1 MSQLGVKVIWFK
13 HRKLALKK
21 KKLKQFPDLFV
32 TVFGIL
38 IAKVNHWTKEFMS
51 SEEQYK
57 ISESFHSCYLSFL
70 IALFSNV
77 LRLGNK
83 NGKIRQEHI

>member
-1 MSQLGVKVIWFK
+1 
-13 HRKLALKK
+13 
-21 KKLKQFPDLFV
+21 
-32 TVFGIL
+32 
-38 IAKVNHWTKEFMS
+38 MS

-57 ISESFHSCYLSFL
+57 ISESFHSRYLSFL

-77 LRLGNK
+77 LQLGNK